1 MKPILFSEVLDFTKR
16 ALAVVVAEDLTQAIA
31 CYNEE
36 FKNPLDIPK
45 GIASCTGL
53 CIVEPNGACIL
64 LFKYDKLCASLICHE
79 VTHATNAMLSHIGVQ
94 KVTNSTDEVF
104 AYHNDMLF
112 RKVAEFL
119 LEHGV
124 AVPLVPTK

>member
-1 MKPILFSEVLDFTKR
+1 MKPILSHELLDFTKR
-16 ALAVVVAEDLTQAIA
+16 TLVVVVAEDLTQAIA
-31 CYNEE
+31 RYNEE
-36 FKNPLDIPK
+36 FKDALDIPK
-45 GIASCTGL
+45 DIARCTGL
-53 CIVEPNGACIL
+53 CIVQPNGACVL

-112 RKVAEFL
+112 RKVAQFL
-119 LEHGV
+119 LANEV
-124 AVPLVPTK
+124 VVPLIPPN